1 MIPRLMMPELLD
13 AAREYPVVTVFG
25 PRQSGKTTLVRAAF
39 PDKPYRS
46 LEEPDVRLA
55 AQQDPRGFLAGY
67 PEGAVLDEIQRVPE
81 LLSYIPSLLDQRRA
95 RGHFILTGSHQP
107 ALHQAVSQSLAG
119 RTAVLTLLPFAWD
132 ELRHYQPVLAPFEL
146 IVQGCFPRL
155 HEDRLQ
161 SDRFFN
167 SYIQTYAERDV
178 RALINLKDLRRFQQ
192 FLVLLAGRV
201 GQLLNYSSL
210 GNDVGVSSTTIKDWI
225 VALTASFL
233 VFELP
238 PYFENIG
245 KRVIKSP
252 KLYFLDTGIAAHLA
266 GIRTAEQCRRD
277 PLRGGLYEN
286 LVIVEI
292 LKRRLN
298 RGQRPDLYFY
308 RDSRGNEVDL
318 LIREGATLT
327 PVEIKSA
334 ATFSD
339 EFHTGIRRF
348 RETVGRKA
356 AGGAIL
362 YGGPDAF
369 QFKDSRVLN
378 PLTHAEFD
386 SW

>member
-1 MIPRLMMPELLD
+1 MIPRLITPDLLD

-46 LEEPDVRLA
+46 LEEPDVRLV
-55 AQQDPRGFLAGY
+55 AQQDPRGFLAGF
-67 PEGAVLDEIQRVPE
+67 PEGAVLDEVQHVPE
-81 LLSYIPSLLDQRRA
+81 LLSYIQSLVDQRRT
-95 RGHFILTGSHQP
+95 RGQFILTGSHQP
-107 ALHQAVSQSLAG
+107 AVHQAVSQSLAG

-132 ELRHYQPVLAPFEL
+132 EIRHYQASLDPFEL
-146 IVQGCFPRL
+146 IVQGCYPRL

-161 SDRFFN
+161 SERFFN
-167 SYIQTYAERDV
+167 SYIQTYVERDV

-192 FLVLLAGRV
+192 FLVLVAGRV
-201 GQLLNYSSL
+201 GQLVNYSSL

-225 VALTASFL
+225 ATLTASFL
-233 VFELP
+233 VFELS
-238 PYFENIG
+238 PYFENVG
-245 KRVIKSP
+245 KRLIKSP

-277 PLRGGLYEN
+277 PLRGALYEN
-286 LVIVEI
+286 FVILEI

-298 RGQRPDLYFY
+298 RGQRPDIYFY

-318 LIREGATLT
+318 IIREGARLV
-327 PVEIKSA
+327 PIEIKSA

-356 AGGAIL
+356 SGGAVL

-369 QFKDSRVLN
+369 QFKDCRVLN
-378 PLTHAEFD
+378 PLTHADFD